1 MSYFR
6 STHNQDSMANKADC
20 ADVCKVLDWGMNGKK
35 LDDLSQSVREAI
47 VQLMG
52 WVKTFVRVFNVRSV
66 TRVWP
71 SPTVRFRLNL

>member
-1 MSYFR
+1 
-6 STHNQDSMANKADC
+6 MANKADC
-20 ADVCKVLDWGMNGKK
+20 VELGLACADVCKALDWGMNGKK

-47 VQLMG
+47 VHLIG
-52 WVKTFVRVFNVRSV
+52 WVKTFICVFNVRSV

>member
-1 MSYFR
+1 
-6 STHNQDSMANKADC
+6 MANKADC
-20 ADVCKVLDWGMNGKK
+20 VELGLACADVCKALDWGMNGKK

-47 VQLMG
+47 VHLIG
-52 WVKTFVRVFNVRSV
+52 WVKTFIRVFNVRSV